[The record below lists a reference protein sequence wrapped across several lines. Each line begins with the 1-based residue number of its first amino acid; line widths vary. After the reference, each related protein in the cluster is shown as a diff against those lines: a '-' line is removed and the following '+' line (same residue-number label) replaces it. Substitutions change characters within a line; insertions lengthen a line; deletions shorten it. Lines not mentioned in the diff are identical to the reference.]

1 MCAKRNMLSNIDTPV
16 VVVVKVADVVDVA
29 EVEVAVEV
37 EVEVEVDELVAECH
51 LFRK

>member
-16 VVVVKVADVVDVA
+16 VVVVKVA
-29 EVEVAVEV
+29 V